1 MVESS
6 SKVNLWRNIFIG
18 GLLLGV
24 LFRVYLYVKTGW
36 TIADAYIAFQF
47 GEQFGAG
54 HGLVFNTGERVSGNT
69 SVLFTFLLG
78 LGNLCGFG
86 VQAFARVIGI
96 CSDVVTMF
104 LVRRILKS
112 PSGLKSPEFV
122 QGIPV
127 VVFLFPLTLPYAT
140 GGLETSLYVALIFLL
155 LDRTLRGAD
164 WKYYL
169 SAGLLMFC
177 RPDGVVAI
185 AASLLFLTVKNRK
198 LPWRAGF
205 TVFAIGLLY
214 LALNWLYYGS
224 LVPNTMVVK
233 KLVSH
238 DSAWTNF
245 HYIAATFLRSDL
257 LLIVS
262 ILALA
267 GLAILARSTECVA
280 LAGLACSGYFLFL
293 LGAPHLR
300 SWYVVPFLCLAVFT
314 GCSAFGALI
323 SSKIPVLSFKLPA
336 AFAAMYFIASSF
348 AFYKM
353 TPTFRETRNYQDH
366 TIMEAGLW
374 LRDNTPTN
382 ATVFLTALEMGY
394 FAKRHIYD
402 SPGLVTPAIV
412 DMIREKRG
420 KDLFDQADEVKADYM
435 VIPSENAAHTNY
447 SLIRTF
453 DYAHPRPGFD
463 LKYALYKRMS
473 APQIGLSALH

>member
-6 SKVNLWRNIFIG
+6 SKENLWRNIFIG
-18 GLLLGV
+18 GLVVGV
-24 LFRVYLYVKTGW
+24 ILRIYLYINTGW
-36 TIADAYIAFQF
+36 TIPDAYIAFQF
-47 GEQFGAG
+47 GEQFGSG

-78 LGNLCGFG
+78 LGSLCGFG

-112 PSGLKSPEFV
+112 PSGLKSPELV

-164 WKYYL
+164 WKYCL

-177 RPDGVVAI
+177 RPDSMVAI
-185 AASLLFLTVKNRK
+185 SASLLFLTLKNRK

-205 TVFAIGLLY
+205 TLFAIGLVY
-214 LALNWLYYGS
+214 LALNRLYYGT

-245 HYIAATFLRSDL
+245 HYIAATFVKSDL
-257 LLIVS
+257 LLVVS
-262 ILALA
+262 IVALA
-267 GLAILARSTECVA
+267 GLLLLARSTDCVA
-280 LAGLACSGYFLFL
+280 LAGLACAGYFLFL
-293 LGAPHLR
+293 LSAPHLR
-300 SWYVVPFLCLAVFT
+300 SWYVVPFFYLSVFAA
-314 GCSAFGALI
+314 CAALGTLFD
-323 SSKIPVLSFKLPA
+323 SKIPVLSFKLPL
-336 AFAAMYFIASSF
+336 AFAAVYFIACSF
-348 AFYKM
+348 AFFKI
-353 TPTFRETRNYQDH
+353 TPALREVRNYQDH
-366 TIMEAGLW
+366 TVRDAGLW
-374 LRDNTPTN
+374 LKNNTPTN

-402 SPGLVTPAIV
+402 SPGLVTPAVV
-412 DMIREKRG
+412 DMIRNGRG
-420 KDLFDQADEVKADYM
+420 KDLFDEADEVKADYM
-435 VIPSENAAHTNY
+435 VIPNESGAHTNY

-463 LKYALYKRMS
+463 LKYALYKRVS
-473 APQIGLSALH
+473 AQ